1 MTELLPVL
9 HRRLF
14 EPRKRQTKVRR
25 CLEILDVTKVPAKGK
40 VSPACCSATP
50 LLVGFHNND
59 REAEYYRIRLSAV
72 RCVER
77 FKNPCVFLGSYSV
90 ALSMSK

>member
-25 CLEILDVTKVPAKGK
+25 CLEILDFSKVPAKEK
-40 VSPACCSATP
+40 VSSACCSATP
-50 LLVGFHNND
+50 LIVGFDND
-59 REAEYYRIRLSAV
+59 DRPREAE
-72 RCVER
+72 
-77 FKNPCVFLGSYSV
+77 
-90 ALSMSK
+90 

>member
-1 MTELLPVL
+1 MTEPLPVL

-25 CLEILDVTKVPAKGK
+25 CLEILDITKVPAKGK

-50 LLVGFHNND
+50 LLVGFDNND
-59 REAEYYRIRLSAV
+59 REAEYSRIRLSAA

-77 FKNPCVFLGSYSV
+77 FKNPCVFLGSYAV
-90 ALSMSK
+90 ALSMSR